1 VVRAKLIN
9 LTYLSK
15 SFATG
20 ILIIEEMFSPNLKN
34 GNDLIKISQTALT
47 LLNIKMVMTTPIL
60 KTERLSR

>member
-20 ILIIEEMFSPNLKN
+20 ILIIEVMFSPNLKN

>member
-1 VVRAKLIN
+1 MVRAKLIN

-20 ILIIEEMFSPNLKN
+20 ILIIEVMFSPNLKN